1 MHSDK
6 HTSGC
11 THVGIAHNT
20 VGDVSVCNECS
31 IVHLTLSHVT
41 VRLTPDAF
49 RSLSELV
56 KVSQQRL
63 DKAEQ
68 AVQAT
73 QEPVTPEP
81 MPMINTPQRLH

>member
-20 VGDVSVCNECS
+20 IGDVTVCNECS
-31 IVHLTLSHVT
+31 VVHLTLSHT
-41 VRLTPDAF
+41 TLRLSPDAF

-56 KVSQQRL
+56 TLSQQRL

-68 AVQAT
+68 STTAVEA
-73 QEPVTPEP
+73 